1 MSRWTE
7 MALGGSK
14 AVGYLIVKDQDGRE
28 VEDEA
33 IVDAARAVYSASS
46 DIINPLL
53 IPGLNDILYKERK
66 FPLEERDQEVYEEHG
81 WAMMRAA
88 YIVTAYSGLGKVKG
102 KDLVVYPTDP
112 IDIYNGY
119 FGCPTF
125 EMNVRVEK
133 L

>member
-1 MSRWTE
+1 MSRWTK
-7 MALGGSK
+7 MTLGDK
-14 AVGYLIVKDQDGRE
+14 EAVGYLIVKDQDGNE
-28 VEDEA
+28 VDDED
-33 IVDAARAVYSASS
+33 IVDAARRVYDASCE
-46 DIINPLL
+46 IINQLL

-66 FPLEERDQEVYEEHG
+66 FPLGRDQEVYEEHG
-81 WAMMRAA
+81 WTMMRAA
-88 YIVTAYSGLGKVKG
+88 YIVTAYSGLGKVRG

-125 EMNVRVEK
+125 EMNIRVEK